1 MLVSRGSF
9 MPSEGPRTVLAFDVY
24 GTLIDP
30 LHMEEHLRPIFG
42 QRAKEASQLWR
53 GKQIEYSY
61 RRALM
66 KKYQNFDICT
76 AQALH
81 FVCTQLGV
89 SPAEERLREL
99 LAQYLKLP
107 AYPDVPEALS
117 RLQERGFPLVAC
129 SNGTENSVRGLLEH
143 AGVLERFSAIVS
155 CDRIGTFK
163 PDPAVYEF
171 LAAEAHGRKE
181 MVWLISSNPFDV
193 IGAKACG
200 LRAAWV
206 RRDTQR
212 AFDPWEFE
220 PDMTVHSL
228 GELSGKIGIG

>member
-1 MLVSRGSF
+1 MSSDGAKAVIGA
-9 MPSEGPRTVLAFDVY
+9 VLAFDVY

-30 LHMEEHLRPIFG
+30 LHMEEHLRLIFG

-53 GKQIEYSY
+53 SKQIEYSF

-66 KKYQNFDICT
+66 KKYQNFDTCT
-76 AQALH
+76 AQALR
-81 FVCTQLGV
+81 FVCAQLGI
-89 SPAEERLREL
+89 SPAEEPLREL

-117 RLQERGFPLVAC
+117 RLQARGFPLVAC
-129 SNGTENSVRGLLEH
+129 SNGTENSVRGLLEQ
-143 AGVLERFSAIVS
+143 AGVLERFSGVVS

-171 LAAEAHGRKE
+171 LAAEASAPKE
-181 MVWLISSNPFDV
+181 TVWLISSNPFDV

-200 LRAAWV
+200 LRTAWV
-206 RRDTQR
+206 RRDAQR

-228 GELSGKIGIG
+228 TELSEQMKPG